1 MSTPLIIIAGPTAVG
16 KTAISVELAK
26 RIGGEIISADSMQV
40 YRGMDIGTA
49 KVTPEETQGVPHHLI
64 DILDPSEA
72 FNVMEFRKRV
82 RDAIDEIVARG
93 HVPVLVGGT
102 GFYIQSILYDIEFD
116 PEGGSDEMRRQLE
129 AEMEARGP
137 EEMHSELRR
146 VDPESAEI
154 IHANNKKRVIRA
166 LEFYRLTG
174 RKISDHNREM
184 HERTSPYRFLF
195 YVMTMDRAALY
206 ARIDYRVDLMMQDG
220 LKEEVKAL
228 RDRGITSDMVSMQG
242 LGYRQMFDY
251 LEGICT
257 LDEAVERIKKETRH
271 FAKRQLTWFRRE
283 PDAVWIRLEDFGGSR
298 KKILEKMTEESLRLI
313 ADAAADAACGS
324 AAAEK
329 TPSASGDGKEEKK
342 S

>member
-1 MSTPLIIIAGPTAVG
+1 MLGENIKTLRIAQGFTQE
-16 KTAISVELAK
+16 ELAIRLHVVRQTVSK
-26 RIGGEIISADSMQV
+26 WEKNLS
-40 YRGMDIGTA
+40 
-49 KVTPEETQGVPHHLI
+49 VP
-64 DILDPSEA
+64 
-72 FNVMEFRKRV
+72 
-82 RDAIDEIVARG
+82 DAAM
-93 HVPVLVGGT
+93 L
-102 GFYIQSILYDIEFD
+102 QKLAAFD
-116 PEGGSDEMRRQLE
+116 PERAAKLGAGDKRRIVR
-129 AEMEARGP
+129 A
-137 EEMHSELRR
+137 
-146 VDPESAEI
+146 VEI
-154 IHANNKKRVIRA
+154 
-166 LEFYRLTG
+166 YRLTG
-174 RKISDHNREM
+174 ITATEHDEETRRRPPRYDAARIVLG
-184 HERTSPYRFLF
+184 YR
-195 YVMTMDRAALY
+195 DRAALY